1 MSSLRRTHANL
12 PGAVPLS
19 LTLLGGKR
27 PRVSTFATP
36 TLQAR
41 SQANQVTYK
50 RHKILP
56 KRSSNDPSNSPS
68 RIRAGQQHQPD
79 ATPDSGIQSSG
90 ILRTHPSSLRSIT
103 CEGARVLS
111 RPLFIRRFQAPRDS
125 AALYTSRRKAARL
138 PSFRARVLPTS
149 PRKRRGAVPCGG
161 RSLHLCEGHLGSCG
175 SQRRPKNDVL
185 RYLLRMLEEAF
196 QICSFRLHLRLEVLR
211 RSGMRGLERQRE
223 LLRSGPEK
231 IHYLQLC
238 SPEQIQVTTKL

>member
-1 MSSLRRTHANL
+1 MSSLRRAHANL

-41 SQANQVTYK
+41 SLENQVTYK
-50 RHKILP
+50 RHKFLS

-125 AALYTSRRKAARL
+125 AALYTSRRKAGSAVSN
-138 PSFRARVLPTS
+138 PEQCPPPQAFNSNTNC
-149 PRKRRGAVPCGG
+149 RRGACMP
-161 RSLHLCEGHLGSCG
+161 SYEKEG
-175 SQRRPKNDVL
+175 
-185 RYLLRMLEEAF
+185 E
-196 QICSFRLHLRLEVLR
+196 
-211 RSGMRGLERQRE
+211 
-223 LLRSGPEK
+223 
-231 IHYLQLC
+231 
-238 SPEQIQVTTKL
+238 